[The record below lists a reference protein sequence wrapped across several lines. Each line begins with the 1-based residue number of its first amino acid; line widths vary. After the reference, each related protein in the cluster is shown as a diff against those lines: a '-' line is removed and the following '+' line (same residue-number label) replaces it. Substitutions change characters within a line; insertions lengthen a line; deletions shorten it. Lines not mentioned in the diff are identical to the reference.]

1 MTDGKGNYGG
11 VKTINIEDA
20 NNPTV
25 VVNQGAVT
33 ETSIQITV
41 NATDSESGIP
51 SPATYKYYIKPS
63 TEENYPSAPTTTD
76 GNAGYTFNGLDDNTS
91 YDIKVEVTDNA
102 GNTGSGELKGIKTL
116 ITIPNINDDGVI
128 NVDGPNWNGDGT
140 GSITITKG
148 DNVDDELDIEYKKEG
163 EDEYTKLEDGE
174 TIEGLQDGEKIYI
187 HITDGDR
194 TSEDKEIE
202 IKDETGP
209 TVTVT
214 QGATSTNGITVNVNV
229 HDGEGGMPD
238 TPTYNF
244 YIKKTTESDYPQE
257 PTGTSENASYTF
269 EGLEQ
274 GVDYDIKVEVADKAG
289 NIGTGTLSGI
299 TTDTIP
305 DPGDGKTGSIVWGN
319 ITWIQ
324 IKVQRV

>member
-1 MTDGKGNYGG
+1 MEAKSLKIASGSTVYARLWDGNNGG
-11 VKTINIEDA
+11 SPASIKIEDTTG
-20 NNPTV
+20 PTITV
-25 VVNQGAVT
+25 TPGTVT
-33 ETSIQITV
+33 EATIPVTV

-51 SPATYKYYIKPS
+51 NPATYKYYIKKS
-63 TEENYPSAPTTTD
+63 TEGTYPSAPEATS
-76 GNAGYTFNGLDDNTS
+76 NSNIYTFDGREDNTN
-91 YDIKVEVTDNA
+91 YDIKVEVTNNA
-102 GNTGSGELKGIKTL
+102 GKTGTGEAKGVKTL
-116 ITIPNINDDGVI
+116 VTIPNIDEEGVI
-128 NVDGPNWNGDGT
+128 NVGGPNWNDDGT
-140 GSITITKG
+140 ADITITKG
-148 DNVDDELDIEYKKEG
+148 DNVDDSLQIEYKKEG
-163 EDEYTKLEDGE
+163 DDDYTKLEDGE

-274 GVDYDIKVEVADKAG
+274 GESYDIKVEVADKAG
-289 NIGTGTLSGI
+289 NTGTGILPGI

-305 DPGDGKTGSIVWGN
+305 DPGDAKQEV
-319 ITWIQ
+319 
-324 IKVQRV
+324 